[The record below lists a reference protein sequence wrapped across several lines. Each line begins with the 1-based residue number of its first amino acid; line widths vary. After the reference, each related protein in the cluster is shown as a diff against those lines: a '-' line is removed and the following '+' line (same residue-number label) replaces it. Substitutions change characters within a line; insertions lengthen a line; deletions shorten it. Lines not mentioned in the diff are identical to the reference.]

1 MIYDFVKQKYQ
12 FALEQLRPYLD
23 DLVSAFDTMSK
34 SVVRYQY
41 ARGGTNNHRGYYC
54 PSPIRDIYI
63 GNCNRGHLYK
73 THPRTR
79 QPSFIYGFNAQG
91 ELVTTESESCEKE
104 FILYINHATIGI
116 SYTISEEYGL
126 WIGTITLCEYNEAGQ
141 ILLYLLCSGPSDDP
155 LLMHQYELELYHY
168 GGEGI
173 ENADWYDMLFVD
185 YPDDPPSVRHIA
197 YSFQHNTDGKLSG
210 YTLERRY
217 GIDDVPHKSA
227 VPDHVYEV
235 YVKRK
240 V

>member
-23 DLVSAFDTMSK
+23 DLESAFDTMSK

-54 PSPIRDIYI
+54 PSPIRDIVI
-63 GNCNRGHLYK
+63 GNCHRGYLYK
-73 THPRTR
+73 TQPKTR

-91 ELVTTESESCEKE
+91 ELVTTESESCGKE

-126 WIGTITLCEYNEAGQ
+126 WIDTITLCEYNEAGQ

-155 LLMHQYELELYHY
+155 LLMHQYELEMYHY

-173 ENADWYDMLFVD
+173 ETADWYYLLHHDSLYVSHNIFT
-185 YPDDPPSVRHIA
+185 
-197 YSFQHNTDGKLSG
+197 FQHNADGELSS
-210 YTLERRY
+210 YTVETRY

>member
-54 PSPIRDIYI
+54 PSPIRDIVI
-63 GNCNRGHLYK
+63 GNCHRGYLYK

-91 ELVTTESESCEKE
+91 ELVTTESESCGKE

-126 WIGTITLCEYNEAGQ
+126 WIGTITLCEYNEVGQ
-141 ILLYLLCSGPSDDP
+141 ILLYLVASCPVDGP
-155 LLMHQYELELYHY
+155 LLMRQYELELYHY
-168 GGEGI
+168 GSEGL
-173 ENADWYDMLFVD
+173 ETADWYYLLHHDSLYVSHNIFT
-185 YPDDPPSVRHIA
+185 
-197 YSFQHNTDGKLSG
+197 FQHNADGELSS
-210 YTLERRY
+210 YTVETRY